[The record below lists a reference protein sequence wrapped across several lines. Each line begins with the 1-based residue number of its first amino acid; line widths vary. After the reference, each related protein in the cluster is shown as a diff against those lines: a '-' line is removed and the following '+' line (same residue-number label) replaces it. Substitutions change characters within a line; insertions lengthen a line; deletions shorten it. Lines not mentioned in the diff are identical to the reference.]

1 MKKYTKL
8 FLICG
13 LLVCF
18 AAGCADVAENGSG
31 KEMISECSTQ
41 VLEAV
46 AATEEGYYILEGN
59 LHEIGKHAI
68 ALEMEDGQLW
78 YFEMA
83 PETIIYAGE
92 SKELVA
98 GQAIKVVFDGNL
110 NGTEVENISV
120 IAVTVL
126 EEEL

>member
-1 MKKYTKL
+1 M
-8 FLICG
+8 
-13 LLVCF
+13 
-18 AAGCADVAENGSG
+18 
-31 KEMISECSTQ
+31 
-41 VLEAV
+41 
-46 AATEEGYYILEGN
+46 
-59 LHEIGKHAI
+59 I

-78 YFEMA
+78 HFEMA

>member
-1 MKKYTKL
+1 MKKITKL

-18 AAGCADVAENGSG
+18 AAGCADVAENSSG
-31 KEMISECSTQ
+31 KEMISECSAQ
-41 VLEAV
+41 VLETVAV
-46 AATEEGYYILEGN
+46 TEEGYYILEGN

-98 GQAIKVVFDGNL
+98 GQAIKVVFDGSL